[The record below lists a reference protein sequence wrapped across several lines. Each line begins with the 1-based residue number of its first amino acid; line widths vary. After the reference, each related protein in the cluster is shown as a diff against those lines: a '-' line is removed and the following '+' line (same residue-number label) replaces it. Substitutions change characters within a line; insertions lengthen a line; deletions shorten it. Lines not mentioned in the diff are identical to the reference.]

1 VKASEFL
8 NPAHYMT
15 PRYVS
20 LPIDLCDADTV
31 GFQTS
36 ADGQRVW
43 LCINGDCVLRVK
55 GIKRLEFHMDHVMG
69 AKNV

>member
-8 NPAHYMT
+8 NPAHYMA
-15 PRYVS
+15 PRS
-20 LPIDLCDADTV
+20 LPIDLYDADTV

-36 ADGQRVW
+36 VDGQRVW
-43 LCINGDCVLRVK
+43 LCINGECVLRVK